1 VKEAAAGA
9 DCANTK
15 IDETI
20 LVICTAGTFE
30 PDVEVA
36 TGDLRGRADAFMFRF
51 GAMVLWSDFL
61 KVSCVY

>member
-51 GAMVLWSDFL
+51 GAMVF
-61 KVSCVY
+61 